1 MIKQIQSKL
10 NEALLD
16 FKIKRLNKE
25 LKSIAIEFVQNN
37 KAIKKAISLKTRQ
50 KELKIKFVELKR
62 EIAKLDKSFID
73 NFIES
78 DMSI

>member
-10 NEALLD
+10 NEALLN

-62 EIAKLDKSFID
+62 EIAKLDKC
-73 NFIES
+73 
-78 DMSI
+78 

>member
-10 NEALLD
+10 NEALLN

>member
-10 NEALLD
+10 NEALLN

-37 KAIKKAISLKTRQ
+37 KTIKKAISLKTRQ

-62 EIAKLDKSFID
+62 EIAKLDKC
-73 NFIES
+73 
-78 DMSI
+78 